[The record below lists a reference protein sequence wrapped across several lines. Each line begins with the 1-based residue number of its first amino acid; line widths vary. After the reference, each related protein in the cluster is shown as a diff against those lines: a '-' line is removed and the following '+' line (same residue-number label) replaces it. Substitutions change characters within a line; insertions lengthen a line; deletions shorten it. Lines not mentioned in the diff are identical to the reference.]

1 MKSNGNC
8 YEYQKLRGLKRK
20 LYLIDLRGGCCENCG
35 YHKNLAALEFHHKDP
50 KEKEN
55 QLDVRKLSN
64 STMDWILSEFEK
76 CDVLCANCHREIHSP
91 DSKIENV
98 RLITEHNENI
108 LKTRSINKPKCVD
121 CNHEIGYGTQ
131 RCKICY
137 AKSRR
142 IVERPEKNV
151 LSEDVKNFGYHG
163 TGKKYG
169 VSGKT
174 IKKWI
179 RAYIASHS

>member
-1 MKSNGNC
+1 MENNPIAK
-8 YEYQKLRGLKRK
+8 KLKRDFFMFISIFFVK
-20 LYLIDLRGGCCENCG
+20 NKANSNNF
-35 YHKNLAALEFHHKDP
+35 HKE
-50 KEKEN
+50 
-55 QLDVRKLSN
+55 
-64 STMDWILSEFEK
+64 IEK

-98 RLITEHNENI
+98 RFITEHNENI

-137 AKSRR
+137 AKYRR
-142 IVERPEKNV
+142 IVERPEKDV
-151 LSEDVKNFGYHG
+151 LNEDVKNFGYHG

-174 IKKWI
+174 VKKWI